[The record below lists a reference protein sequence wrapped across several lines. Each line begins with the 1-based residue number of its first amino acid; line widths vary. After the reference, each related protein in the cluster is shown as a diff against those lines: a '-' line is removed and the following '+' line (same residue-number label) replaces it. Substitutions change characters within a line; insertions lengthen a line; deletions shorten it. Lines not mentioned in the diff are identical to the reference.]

1 MFNLLKHLPKSFF
14 HSPFA
19 HRGYHDCNGIFKEGK
34 GPENSR
40 RSIIHA
46 IQNGL
51 GVEIDI
57 RFTKDYVP
65 VVIHDDYLK
74 RLCGVDKYLS
84 NTVYRESSLL
94 KLNNN
99 ENLPTLEEIL
109 GIIDGHTPVLIE
121 FKKLNKTQ
129 DLINIKK
136 ELYSLLSSY
145 SGPLALMS
153 FDMKLIAHFSKILPK
168 INRGIILEK
177 FDNYRKTF
185 SSSVE
190 RIVTEFQMQ
199 KNGISF
205 VSLKYTNLT
214 KDFYVFNK
222 GKNRKVLTWTIKS
235 ELDAEKIRN
244 FCDNITFEGFKP
256 IYKLQ
261 GK

>member
-1 MFNLLKHLPKSFF
+1 MFNLLKNLSKSFV

-19 HRGYHDCNGIFKEGK
+19 HRGYHDCNGSFKKGK

-57 RFTKDYVP
+57 RFTKDYMP
-65 VVIHDDYLK
+65 IVIHDDYLK

-84 NTVYRESSLL
+84 NTFQRDLSLL

-109 GIIDGHTPVLIE
+109 SIIDGNTPVLIE

-136 ELYSLLSSY
+136 ELYSLLSNY

-153 FDMKLIAHFSKILPK
+153 FDMKLLEHFSKRLPN
-168 INRGIILEK
+168 ISRGIILEK
-177 FDNYRKTF
+177 FDHYRKTF
-185 SSSVE
+185 SSNIE
-190 RIVTEFQMQ
+190 RIVTEFHMQ

-222 GKNRKVLTWTIKS
+222 EKNRKVLTWTIKS
-235 ELDAEKIRN
+235 EFDARRIKKL
-244 FCDNITFEGFKP
+244 CDNITFEGFKP
-256 IYKLQ
+256 I
-261 GK
+261 

>member
-84 NTVYRESSLL
+84 NTVYRELSLL

-129 DLINIKK
+129 DLINIK
-136 ELYSLLSSY
+136 
-145 SGPLALMS
+145 
-153 FDMKLIAHFSKILPK
+153 
-168 INRGIILEK
+168 
-177 FDNYRKTF
+177 
-185 SSSVE
+185 
-190 RIVTEFQMQ
+190 
-199 KNGISF
+199 
-205 VSLKYTNLT
+205 
-214 KDFYVFNK
+214 
-222 GKNRKVLTWTIKS
+222 
-235 ELDAEKIRN
+235 
-244 FCDNITFEGFKP
+244 
-256 IYKLQ
+256 
-261 GK
+261 

>member
-1 MFNLLKHLPKSFF
+1 MFNILKNLSQNFV

-19 HRGYHDCNGIFKEGK
+19 HRGYHDCNGSFEGGK

-40 RSIIHA
+40 CSIIHA

-51 GVEIDI
+51 GVEIDV
-57 RFTKDYVP
+57 RFTKDYKP
-65 VVIHDDYLK
+65 IVIHDDYLK
-74 RLCGVDKYLS
+74 RLCGVNKYLS
-84 NTVYRESSLL
+84 NCLYSELRLL
-94 KLNNN
+94 KLDNN
-99 ENLPTLEEIL
+99 EKLPTLEEIL
-109 GIIDGHTPVLIE
+109 SIINGNTPVLIE

-153 FDMKLIAHFSKILPK
+153 FDLKLISYLSKRLPN
-168 INRGIILEK
+168 INIGLVLEK
-177 FDNYRKTF
+177 YDHYSKTF

-190 RIVTEFQMQ
+190 KRVTEFQMQ

-214 KDFYVFNK
+214 KGIYDINK
-222 GKNRKVLTWTIKS
+222 KKNRKVLTWTINS
-235 ELDAEKIRN
+235 ELDAKKIKN
-244 FCDNITFEGFKP
+244 LCDNITFEGFKP
-256 IYKLQ
+256 I
-261 GK
+261 

>member
-40 RSIIHA
+40 SSIIHA

-84 NTVYRESSLL
+84 NTVYRELSLY

-109 GIIDGHTPVLIE
+109 NIIDGHTPVLIE

-153 FDMKLIAHFSKILPK
+153 FDMKLIAHFSRILPN
-168 INRGIILEK
+168 INRGIIS
-177 FDNYRKTF
+177 N
-185 SSSVE
+185 SV
-190 RIVTEFQMQ
+190 F
-199 KNGISF
+199 
-205 VSLKYTNLT
+205 
-214 KDFYVFNK
+214 
-222 GKNRKVLTWTIKS
+222 
-235 ELDAEKIRN
+235 
-244 FCDNITFEGFKP
+244 
-256 IYKLQ
+256 
-261 GK
+261 

>member
-1 MFNLLKHLPKSFF
+1 MFNLLNNLPKNFVN
-14 HSPFA
+14 SPFA
-19 HRGYHDCNGIFKEGK
+19 HRGYHDCNGSFKEGK

-46 IQNGL
+46 IKNGL

-57 RFTKDYVP
+57 RFTKDYIP

-74 RLCGVDKYLS
+74 RLCGVDEYLS
-84 NTVYRESSLL
+84 NTDYRELSLL

-109 GIIDGHTPVLIE
+109 GIIDGKTPVLIE

-153 FDMKLIAHFSKILPK
+153 FDMKLITHFSKRLPY
-168 INRGIILEK
+168 INRGIVLEK
-177 FDNYRKTF
+177 FDHYRKTF

-199 KNGISF
+199 KNGVSF

-214 KDFYVFNK
+214 KDFYDFNK
-222 GKNRKVLTWTIKS
+222 RKNRKVLTWTIKS
-235 ELDAEKIRN
+235 ELEVKKIKN
-244 FCDNITFEGFKP
+244 LCDNITFEGFKP
-256 IYKLQ
+256 IYKFQ
-261 GK
+261 GS

>member
-57 RFTKDYVP
+57 RFTKDYIP

-84 NTVYRESSLL
+84 NTVYRELSLL

-145 SGPLALMS
+145 SGPLAMMS
-153 FDMKLIAHFSKILPK
+153 FDLKLISHLSKRLPDINIGLVLKVSKDLQEKEVNVDHKGYPIHVIYVKRKLEHLEEIEPSKTKRNTLKKYLLLILK
-168 INRGIILEK
+168 MKNKLVGIL
-177 FDNYRKTF
+177 
-185 SSSVE
+185 
-190 RIVTEFQMQ
+190 
-199 KNGISF
+199 
-205 VSLKYTNLT
+205 
-214 KDFYVFNK
+214 
-222 GKNRKVLTWTIKS
+222 
-235 ELDAEKIRN
+235 
-244 FCDNITFEGFKP
+244 
-256 IYKLQ
+256 
-261 GK
+261 